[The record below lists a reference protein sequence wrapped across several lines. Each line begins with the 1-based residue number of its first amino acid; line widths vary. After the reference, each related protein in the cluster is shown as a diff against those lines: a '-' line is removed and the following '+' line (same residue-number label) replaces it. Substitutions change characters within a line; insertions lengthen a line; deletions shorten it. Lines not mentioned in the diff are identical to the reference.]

1 MSNSQP
7 QETIPLQLK
16 SGKESA
22 ATLNGNNAA
31 WLCVCGYRLPL
42 IWSSIN
48 SKIPTICDEC
58 GKEYIGL
65 GENEERIEQGRKPFS
80 TMEETTS

>member
-48 SKIPTICDEC
+48 SKIPTICDDMWQ
-58 GKEYIGL
+58 
-65 GENEERIEQGRKPFS
+65 RIYWLGRK
-80 TMEETTS
+80 